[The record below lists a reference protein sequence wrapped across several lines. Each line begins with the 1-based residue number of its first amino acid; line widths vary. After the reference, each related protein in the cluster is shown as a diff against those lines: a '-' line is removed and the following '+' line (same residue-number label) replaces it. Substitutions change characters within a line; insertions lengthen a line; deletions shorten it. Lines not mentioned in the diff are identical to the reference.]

1 MSRIPPRSTR
11 PDTLFPFTTLFR
23 AGDSVAVD
31 IEAETRRH
39 LTTAGL
45 LEASPTLREIMEAS
59 DFPAPDEGSLI
70 MALEE
75 DPRLRAATQVTAIA
89 DGGPNGDP
97 ALSAAIDL
105 LAALEVEHEAFQA
118 RREVRS
124 EERRVGKECV
134 ST

>member
-1 MSRIPPRSTR
+1 MIRRPPRSTR
-11 PDTLFPFTTLFR
+11 TDTLFPYTTLFR
-23 AGDSVAVD
+23 SLALEQERKRHEQVDSVAGD

-89 DGGPNGDP
+89 D
-97 ALSAAIDL
+97 
-105 LAALEVEHEAFQA
+105 
-118 RREVRS
+118 RS
-124 EERRVGKECV
+124 EEHTSEPQSLMRISYAVFGLKKI
-134 ST
+134 

>member
-1 MSRIPPRSTR
+1 
-11 PDTLFPFTTLFR
+11 
-23 AGDSVAVD
+23 
-31 IEAETRRH
+31 
-39 LTTAGL
+39 
-45 LEASPTLREIMEAS
+45 MEAS

-118 RREVRS
+118 RREVSTADVSVSLDLLAENVEGS
-124 EERRVGKECV
+124 EEARVGKGWV
-134 ST
+134 RKG